1 MNELTANVSAVELA
15 RSPLW
20 LVPLLPALLAPL
32 GLAALSLVE
41 VPALDGL
48 RARVRAAGERLGVRD
63 ETVVVLT
70 SLAAA
75 ALVLS
80 VGALELAL
88 APAGRRALLAVGPSA
103 FRAGSLD
110 ASLTCSLD
118 PARALFA
125 LVVLAV
131 TGRLAWLGSRTSAS
145 RAELLAPVF
154 FASGLAAFVLADDLT
169 VVLAGGQALAVGVLL
184 SFWDSQVAGRATALA
199 QLSVATL
206 VAAVALLAWGLGGAW
221 GPGESGPLST
231 LYLLDARPRFVATAL
246 GESAG
251 PTGESV
257 ATPELPRVD
266 PSSNAPVPGRR
277 PRTDPRG
284 QKMRTEAK
292 TQAFLT
298 MTSHP
303 GATVYAGVA
312 DQQQLK
318 TAKPLAVS
326 PFVRV
331 PVPAGMRTL
340 AIVPGGAATIAGDGN
355 EVAGIESIELPT
367 ERELALVATG
377 PTLSLH
383 ELGQGLALSEPT
395 GRRPIQSIVAARV
408 GLFGLTVPTLLGGM
422 LLVATSLLAAPLAWL
437 TRAPRSS
444 GDARRLAL
452 SLASVTALVGV
463 ALAGRFSGVLELSAA
478 GVWLGRLAMVVP
490 ALALVAAFTA
500 HRAAPA
506 AATVHVPEARRE
518 PSPAPSSERPPE
530 RKSERTN
537 ERSAERSPERTPE
550 RTTVREPAPRARDE
564 ARPRGGAPKKKGASA
579 KKGQAKK

>member
-32 GLAALSLVE
+32 GLAALALVE
-41 VPALDGL
+41 APSLDGL
-48 RARVRAAGERLGVRD
+48 RARMRAAGERLGVRD
-63 ETVVVLT
+63 ETVVVL
-70 SLAAA
+70 A
-75 ALVLS
+75 ALVASALVLL
-80 VGALELAL
+80 VGGLELAL
-88 APAGRRALLAVGPSA
+88 APAGRRALLAVGPAA

-118 PARALFA
+118 PARAFFA

-131 TGRLAWLGSRTSAS
+131 TARLAWLGSGPSAS

-154 FASGLAAFVLADDLT
+154 FASGLSAFVLADDLS

-184 SFWDSQVAGRATALA
+184 SFWDSRVAGRATALA

-206 VAAVALLAWGLGGAW
+206 VGAVALLVWGLGGAW

-231 LYLLDARPRFVATAL
+231 LYLLDARPRFVAMTL
-246 GESAG
+246 GERAQQG
-251 PTGESV
+251 AEAV
-257 ATPELPRVD
+257 ATPDLPRVD
-266 PSSNAPVPGRR
+266 PSSNAPIPGKRQR
-277 PRTDPRG
+277 SDPRG
-284 QKMRTEAK
+284 QKMRDVAK

-303 GATVYAGVA
+303 GAAVYAGVA
-312 DQQQLK
+312 DQSQLK
-318 TAKPLAVS
+318 AAKPLAVS

-331 PVPAGMRTL
+331 PLPAGMRTL

-367 ERELALVATG
+367 ERELSLVATG

-383 ELGQGLALSEPT
+383 ELGQGLALTEPS
-395 GRRPIQSIVAARV
+395 GRKPGESLVAARV
-408 GLFGLTVPTLLGGM
+408 SLFGLTVPTLLGGM
-422 LLVATSLLAAPLAWL
+422 LLVATALLVAPLGWL
-437 TRAPRSS
+437 SRAPRAS

-452 SLASVTALVGV
+452 SLASVTALVGI
-463 ALAGRFSGVLELSAA
+463 ALAGRFAGVLELSRA
-478 GVWLGRLAMVVP
+478 GVWLGRLAMAAP

-500 HRAAPA
+500 HRASPA
-506 AATVHVPEARRE
+506 ASERGATVHV
-518 PSPAPSSERPPE
+518 PAPSSERTIVRDEPLREPREPRE
-530 RKSERTN
+530 R
-537 ERSAERSPERTPE
+537 RSATREAPS
-550 RTTVREPAPRARDE
+550 EPASKPAASVE
-564 ARPRGGAPKKKGASA
+564 AARPRATKKKGASA
-579 KKGQAKK
+579 KKGQGKK